1 MRMYDGAAIDEPKD
15 GVSHLWWADEL
26 GHIDVVKLLAKEGS
40 HYNWD
45 ATCSAGDIQQIE
57 KLIGQGQDVNQK
69 QPSYGT
75 TGLMLAAEQHYP
87 ELIALLIKHSAD
99 TDATNR
105 NGNAAL
111 IKAAEFGKMNAVRAL
126 VDAGAC
132 MSVRDKADKSAFDV
146 ADAEGKAE
154 VKAYM
159 LSKGHDVHHV
169 QPVAAEAPAVDSD
182 KRDLPPPPEA
192 KQASAEL

>member
-1 MRMYDGAAIDEPKD
+1 MRTWRSWLRSDD
-15 GVSHLWWADEL
+15 
-26 GHIDVVKLLAKEGS
+26 
-40 HYNWD
+40 YNWD
-45 ATCSAGDIQQIE
+45 AACLAGDIQQIE

-69 QPSYGT
+69 EPSYGT
-75 TGLMLAAEQHYP
+75 TGLMLAAEKDYP
-87 ELIALLIKHSAD
+87 ELIALLIKHGAD
-99 TDATNR
+99 IDATHK
-105 NGNAAL
+105 NGNT
-111 IKAAEFGKMNAVRAL
+111 AAEFGKTNVLRAL

-132 MSVRDKADKSAFDV
+132 MNVRDKADKSAFDV

-154 VKAYM
+154 VKACL

-182 KRDLPPPPEA
+182 KHDLPPPPEA

>member
-1 MRMYDGAAIDEPKD
+1 MYDGAAIDEPKD
-15 GVSHLWWADEL
+15 GVYHLWWADEL

-99 TDATNR
+99 IDATNK
-105 NGNAAL
+105 NGNTAL
-111 IKAAEFGKMNAVRAL
+111 IKAAEFGKMNALRAL
-126 VDAGAC
+126 VDAGAS
-132 MSVRDKADKSAFDV
+132 MSVRNKADKSAFDV

-154 VKAYM
+154 VKAYL

-182 KRDLPPPPEA
+182 KHDLPPPPEA